1 MYLSDL
7 IAGGMS
13 SEAAVELLLNIVWTC
28 LGAFLVFLCRQGLHW
43 LKPDLR
49 EQRMPEI

>member
-28 LGAFLVFLCRQGLHW
+28 LGVVSGIFYAGRVCTG
-43 LKPDLR
+43 
-49 EQRMPEI
+49 